1 MFFRKHVHGELCT
14 KLCNTVY
21 EQKADQYRRTSCNIY
36 IFNWNTIRS
45 TSIAVTVLCLCFL
58 ILSEMRW
65 LCYLED
71 SKQEFVLNL
80 GVLLLLSSSCHLL
93 SLPAGWTVHFELF
106 LFASSKMV
114 DKEWSYWLRSSGI
127 SNETLRWLTLVHL
140 PGAGHIIHSWQHFHA
155 GQHLF
160 SESFVPTGFQT
171 I

>member
-1 MFFRKHVHGELCT
+1 MS
-14 KLCNTVY
+14 
-21 EQKADQYRRTSCNIY
+21 QKAYCNGSTRFFTVPCQYAKTLFWKDIQTES
-36 IFNWNTIRS
+36 WETVEAHVAVLL
-45 TSIAVTVLCLCFL
+45 SIPVTLFSRPCRNCA
-58 ILSEMRW
+58 
-65 LCYLED
+65 
-71 SKQEFVLNL
+71 
-80 GVLLLLSSSCHLL
+80 LLLSSSCHLF

-140 PGAGHIIHSWQHFHA
+140 PGAGYIIHSWQHFHA